1 MFKFMS
7 FFLFAVIFAMAY
19 AKPTV
24 YYSPYTAE
32 VVGSPVL
39 STSSQYVARNYN
51 GYASYVAEAPVVSSL
66 PYTSLGYPYASYVL

>member
-1 MFKFMS
+1 MS

-32 VVGSPVL
+32 VVASPVL

-66 PYTSLGYPYASYVL
+66 PYTSAFGYPYTSYVL